1 MTTNV
6 FKLAPAGIDLAT
18 RREWQRERFLTARIR
33 SAMTHYRTVY
43 SFQPDLFLSAARDY
57 VAGIELAAADDPRGP
72 KFRRLARAHA
82 RRIHRDMVNEL
93 VLVRAGV
100 RRALMGN
107 GSCPILAS

>member
-1 MTTNV
+1 MTTNIC
-6 FKLAPAGIDLAT
+6 KLAPAGIDLAA
-18 RREWQRERFLTARIR
+18 RREWQRERFLAARIR

-82 RRIHRDMVNEL
+82 RRFHRDLVNDL
-93 VLVRAGV
+93 VLIRAGV
-100 RRALMGN
+100 RHALMGN
-107 GSCPILAS
+107 GSCPIFSA